1 MNARWVGRWLTGG
14 LLTGALLLGITAIS
28 AAPVALHRS
37 EASRLRLSWSA
48 RPERIESCR
57 TLSKKE
63 LAEREE
69 HMRQRVECEGRFA
82 TYLLRVDADDHRLH
96 ESVVRGAG
104 LRHDR
109 PIFLLREMDLPPG
122 EHRIRIRFTR
132 REKTDDDAAAYARVA
147 TTDADTGLF
156 AGRAEREAVEHERR
170 ARAAIPARLEL
181 DTTLVFGADRAIVVT
196 LDGERRSLHVL
207 DGRD

>member
-1 MNARWVGRWLTGG
+1 MNARRVGRWLAGG
-14 LLTGALLLGITAIS
+14 VLTCVLLLGLVSVS

-57 TLSKKE
+57 TLSERE
-63 LAEREE
+63 LEQREE

-82 TYLLRVDADDHRLH
+82 TYLLRVDADGRRLH
-96 ESVVRGAG
+96 ESVVRGGG
-104 LRHDR
+104 LRNDR

-122 EHRIRIRFTR
+122 EHHIHIAFAR
-132 REKTDDDAAAYARVA
+132 REQTDNDAAAFAQVSK
-147 TTDADTGLF
+147 TDADTGLF

-170 ARAAIPARLEL
+170 ARAAIPALLEL

-196 LDGERRSLHVL
+196 LDGESRTLRVL
-207 DGRD
+207 DGRN